1 MVTTLIVQIVR
12 FARPNIQIYDARVVD
27 LYQSVCAQYLVGAK
41 GAETKAK
48 RSQARLSTEFQNGSR
63 WCRRPLL
70 TRKYLQVIGARVF
83 PEPQKKQRVGGGGRS
98 RVRTGLGEHTLL
110 FAVLEN
116 FFRERARGFL
126 PKVATSACFC
136 YRIRDTI
143 AGKRDWRNH

>member
-83 PEPQKKQRVGGGGRS
+83 PEPQKKQRVGGGHDRDRTCDPYHVKVVQDTNS
-98 RVRTGLGEHTLL
+98 RV
-110 FAVLEN
+110 
-116 FFRERARGFL
+116 
-126 PKVATSACFC
+126 KS
-136 YRIRDTI
+136 
-143 AGKRDWRNH
+143 KRNGR